1 MIKSLNN
8 TLKMDK
14 EKYKVPRSVQE
25 CIPIRRIWKDGI
37 FQVGNKFSKCIR
49 FSDINYAIASKSD
62 KTEMFLDYSELLN
75 ALDTYPQDHHQQQAD
90 QPAGLRGL
98 HPHPPA
104 WGRSG
109 RIPQGL
115 Q

>member
-37 FQVGNKFSKCIR
+37 FHERAVPVPLS
-49 FSDINYAIASKSD
+49 
-62 KTEMFLDYSELLN
+62 
-75 ALDTYPQDHHQQQAD
+75 
-90 QPAGLRGL
+90 
-98 HPHPPA
+98 
-104 WGRSG
+104 
-109 RIPQGL
+109 
-115 Q
+115 

>member
-37 FQVGNKFSKCIR
+37 FRWATSSQSAFGS
-49 FSDINYAIASKSD
+49 
-62 KTEMFLDYSELLN
+62 
-75 ALDTYPQDHHQQQAD
+75 
-90 QPAGLRGL
+90 
-98 HPHPPA
+98 
-104 WGRSG
+104 
-109 RIPQGL
+109 RISIMP
-115 Q
+115 